1 MDAATQGDKA
11 IANFNWPD
19 AIKHYTRALVEV
31 PRAPSYYIKRSTAYS
46 RLKPADGGPNCK
58 AALGDAETA
67 LILARERGKREL
79 ILDAQMRRA
88 VALYQLGRYG
98 DAGYIFD
105 IVKKK
110 VDASRTTK
118 GRSDEIQAAM
128 SQVSSGGAVRNSHEQ
143 ELAIWSMKI
152 KGKLS
157 SLEEGSE
164 RAVVAVKEFPDIII
178 PSDREI
184 KKILVSQLS
193 ALTASGIIENEGVS
207 GTCGQR
213 SLKDDVAN
221 EPPVETGEPRMD
233 PASSAT
239 SASEPAASV
248 GKIRHEWYQSND
260 SVVLTLYAKGVQK
273 DKVDMNLH
281 ETSISIQFPLSSGSD
296 FAFTLDPLFAAI
308 DPALSKVS
316 IMSTKIEMVLHKKIS
331 GQRWSVLEAS
341 STSEVPIG
349 RASISGTPP
358 VPTMAAASTPA
369 SSQGSG
375 PVYPT
380 SSRHGVR
387 NWDKLAVE
395 LTSKKQNKATD
406 SKGKSKEADQE
417 DEGEKS
423 DGADS
428 VDSDYGTGDPVDA
441 FFKKLYANADPDTR
455 RAMVKSYYESQGT
468 ALSTNWDEV
477 GKGKVE
483 TRPPSD

>member
-1 MDAATQGDKA
+1 MDAATRGDKA
-11 IANFNWPD
+11 LANSNWPV
-19 AIKHYTRALVEV
+19 AIEHYTRALVEV
-31 PRAPSYYIKRSTAYS
+31 PRAPSYYVKRSTAYS
-46 RLKPADGGPNCK
+46 RRRPADGGPDCS
-58 AALGDAETA
+58 AALHDAETA

-88 VALYQLGRYG
+88 VTLYQLGRYG

-105 IVKKK
+105 IMKKK
-110 VDASRTTK
+110 IDASSTTK
-118 GRSDEIQAAM
+118 DRSDELQAAM
-128 SQVSSGGAVRNSHEQ
+128 SQSSSGSAAKNSHQQ
-143 ELAIWSMKI
+143 ELAIWLMKI
-152 KGKLS
+152 KGKLG

-164 RAVVAVKEFPDIII
+164 KAVVAVKEFPDIKI
-178 PSDREI
+178 PSDKEL
-184 KKILVSQLS
+184 KKILLLQLS
-193 ALTASGIIENEGVS
+193 ALTASGIIENEEVFG
-207 GTCGQR
+207 
-213 SLKDDVAN
+213 KDDVASQ
-221 EPPVETGEPRMD
+221 PPVKTAEPKID

-239 SASEPAASV
+239 LTSGPAAPVSNV
-248 GKIRHEWYQSND
+248 IRHEWYQSSD

-273 DKVDMNLH
+273 DTVDVNLH

-331 GQRWSVLEAS
+331 GQRWSALE
-341 STSEVPIG
+341 STSKFPTD
-349 RASISGTPP
+349 RTSISGTTPP
-358 VPTMAAASTPA
+358 VPTMAAASNPA
-369 SSQGSG
+369 SSQDSG
-375 PVYPT
+375 PAYPT
-380 SSRHGVR
+380 SSRHGVK

-395 LTSKKQNKATD
+395 LTSKKQSKAAD
-406 SKGKSKEADQE
+406 SKGKSKEVDGE

-423 DGADS
+423 DGGDS